1 MAALC
6 FVLSCPG
13 DIQAPSLSHIV
24 GSMPF
29 SCRNVSAKRPHRASR
44 RKTQGQMPRMS
55 SSDPSSSKKASEES
69 NAPFDLPNAPDDPA
83 RNDGRAT
90 AGLFGIR
97 IETNGD
103 VIKFGFVAIAIAY
116 AFKYSLTLFGV
127 RDLLAGQITTG
138 FVSVASLLGWVST

>member
-1 MAALC
+1 MC
-6 FVLSCPG
+6 S
-13 DIQAPSLSHIV
+13 D
-24 GSMPF
+24 
-29 SCRNVSAKRPHRASR
+29 RPP
-44 RKTQGQMPRMS
+44 TS
-55 SSDPSSSKKASEES
+55 SSSSSSSPPEAEAASKAEVEAASKAEVE
-69 NAPFDLPNAPDDPA
+69 APFDLPNAPDDPG

-116 AFKYSLTLFGV
+116 AFKFGLTSFGV